1 MRINSKEYQTLLEIV
16 KRNPEITSS
25 EAIKTLRETLRT
37 EDSGVE
43 VLGLRTI
50 ASRYLN
56 NLGFFGG
63 V

>member
-1 MRINSKEYQTLLEIV
+1 MHINSKEYQTLLEIV

-25 EAIKTLRETLRT
+25 EAIRTLRERLRT
-37 EDSGVE
+37 EDSRIE

-56 NLGFFGG
+56 NLGFLGW